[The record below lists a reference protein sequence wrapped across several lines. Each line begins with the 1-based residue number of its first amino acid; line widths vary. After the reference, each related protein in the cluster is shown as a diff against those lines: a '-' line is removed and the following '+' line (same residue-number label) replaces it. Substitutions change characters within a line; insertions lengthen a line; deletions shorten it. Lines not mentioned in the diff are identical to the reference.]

1 MELLAPSGDFN
12 KLKTALHFGA
22 DAVYV
27 GGANYGLRQKAVNFT
42 DDELIQ
48 AVEYCHARGKRI
60 YVTCNIVAHNE
71 DFKGLKE
78 YLIFLDDIG
87 VDGLIIADMG
97 IFALA
102 RSVVKRTELHV
113 STQANVTNKYT
124 AMEWVK
130 AGAKRIVLARELSI
144 NEIKEIRDYL
154 PQEIS
159 LEAFVHGAMCIS
171 HSGRCL
177 LSNFLTKRDGNRGAC
192 VQACRWEYAIH
203 EVNRPNNPM
212 TISEDGRGTY
222 IMNSKD
228 LNMLPHI
235 KDLIDAGVESFKIEG
250 RMKSEY
256 YVATVVNAY
265 RQTIDAVNRGES
277 DLTDY
282 ESELY
287 KTKRRQFTTGFYYG
301 DNDSVS
307 LEDSQSNGE
316 YEFAA
321 AVLGYDK
328 ENGCIQVEQR
338 NRFKVGNELQILSA
352 NPENLNKTILIS
364 EMSDSEGNEVADA
377 KLVQQ
382 ILMIPCD
389 IELEP
394 LDILRKAVKP

>member
-48 AVEYCHARGKRI
+48 AVEYCHARAKRI

-71 DFKGLKE
+71 DFNGLKE

-265 RQTIDAVNRGES
+265 RQAIDAVMRGES
-277 DLTDY
+277 DLTDF
-282 ESELY
+282 ETELY

-301 DNDSVS
+301 ENDSVS
-307 LEDSQSNGE
+307 LEESQSNGE

-338 NRFKVGNELQILSA
+338 NRFKVGDELQILSA

-364 EMSDSEGNEVADA
+364 EMSDSECNEVTDA

-382 ILMIPCD
+382 ILTIPCD

>member
-22 DAVYV
+22 DAVYA
-27 GGANYGLRQKAVNFT
+27 GGNNYGLRQKAVNFT

-71 DFKGLKE
+71 DFNGLKE
-78 YLIFLDDIG
+78 YLTFLDDIG

-102 RSVVKRTELHV
+102 RSIVKSAELHV

-203 EVNRPNNPM
+203 EVNRPDNPM

-235 KDLIDAGVESFKIEG
+235 KELIDAGVESFKIEG

-265 RQTIDAVNRGES
+265 RQAIDSVLRGES
-277 DLTDY
+277 DLKDY

-301 DNDSVS
+301 EKDSVS

-316 YEFAA
+316 YEFTA

-328 ENGCIQVEQR
+328 ENGRVKVEQR
-338 NRFKVGNELQILSA
+338 NRFRVGDELQILSA
-352 NPENLNKTILIS
+352 NSENLNKTILIS
-364 EMSDSEGNEVADA
+364 EMSDSDGNEVTDA

-382 ILMIPCD
+382 ILTIPCG

>member
-71 DFKGLKE
+71 DFNGLKE

-203 EVNRPNNPM
+203 EINRPNNPM

-265 RQTIDAVNRGES
+265 RQAIDDVMRGES

-301 DNDSVS
+301 ENDSVS

-338 NRFKVGNELQILSA
+338 NRFKVGDELQILSA

-382 ILMIPCD
+382 ILTIPCD

>member
-1 MELLAPSGDFN
+1 MELLAPSGDYN

-42 DDELIQ
+42 DDELIK

-71 DFKGLKE
+71 DFNGLKE

-228 LNMLPHI
+228 LNMLSHI

-265 RQTIDAVNRGES
+265 RQAIDAVNRGES

-301 DNDSVS
+301 ENDSVS

-338 NRFKVGNELQILSA
+338 NRFKVGDELQILSA

-364 EMSDSEGNEVADA
+364 EMSDSECNEVTDA

>member
-27 GGANYGLRQKAVNFT
+27 GGNNYGLRQKAVNFT

-71 DFKGLKE
+71 DFNGLKE
-78 YLIFLDDIG
+78 YLAFLDDIG

-97 IFALA
+97 FFALA

-203 EVNRPNNPM
+203 EINRPNNPM

-235 KDLIDAGVESFKIEG
+235 KDLIDAGVKSFKIEG

-265 RQTIDAVNRGES
+265 RQAIDAVNRGES

-301 DNDSVS
+301 ENDSVS

-338 NRFKVGNELQILSA
+338 NRFKVGDELQILSA

>member
-27 GGANYGLRQKAVNFT
+27 GGNNYGLRQKAVNFT

-48 AVEYCHARGKRI
+48 AVEYCHARGKHI

-71 DFKGLKE
+71 DFNGLKE
-78 YLIFLDDIG
+78 YLTFLDDIG

-102 RSVVKRTELHV
+102 RSVVKHAELHV

-144 NEIKEIRDYL
+144 GEIKEIRDFL

-203 EVNRPNNPM
+203 EVNRPDNPM

-235 KDLIDAGVESFKIEG
+235 KELIDAGVESFKIEG

-265 RQTIDAVNRGES
+265 RQAIDSVMRGES
-277 DLTDY
+277 DLKDY

-301 DNDSVS
+301 EKDSVS

-316 YEFAA
+316 YEFTA

-328 ENGCIQVEQR
+328 ENRRVQVEQR
-338 NRFKVGNELQILSA
+338 NRFKAGDELQILSA
-352 NPENLNKTILIS
+352 NPDNLNKTLVIS
-364 EMSDSEGNEVADA
+364 EMSDSDGNEVTDA

-382 ILMIPCD
+382 ILTIPCD

>member
-27 GGANYGLRQKAVNFT
+27 GGNNYGLRQKAVNFT

-71 DFKGLKE
+71 DFNGLKE

-154 PQEIS
+154 PREIS

-228 LNMLPHI
+228 LNMLPHV

-265 RQTIDAVNRGES
+265 RQAIDAVVRGES

-301 DNDSVS
+301 ENDSVS

-316 YEFAA
+316 FEFSA

-328 ENGCIQVEQR
+328 ENGRIQVEQR
-338 NRFKVGNELQILSA
+338 NRFKVGDELQILSA
-352 NPENLNKTILIS
+352 NPENLNKMILIS
-364 EMSDSEGNEVADA
+364 EMSDSECNEVTDA

-382 ILMIPCD
+382 ILTIPCD